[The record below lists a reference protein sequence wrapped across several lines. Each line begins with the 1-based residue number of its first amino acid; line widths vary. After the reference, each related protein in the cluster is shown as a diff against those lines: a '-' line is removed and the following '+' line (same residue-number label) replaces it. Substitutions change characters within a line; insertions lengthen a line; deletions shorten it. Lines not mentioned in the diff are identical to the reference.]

1 MRILM
6 FTGKG
11 GVGKTGLAAAT
22 AVRCAAL
29 GYRTMVMSTDQA
41 HSLGDAFERPLGPD
55 PLPVADRLDA
65 LEIDPAVESDRAW
78 GTLKGYLRQ
87 IMEEKSGGGIEADE
101 VLVFPGLEELSS
113 LLRILDFSNA
123 GTYDVL
129 VVDCSPTGETLS
141 LLRYPEQLR
150 VLTDKVLPMVRSFNS
165 AFGGLISRATT
176 VPKPRDA
183 VFAELDVLVKRL
195 NTLQKILSDR
205 QRTSIRIVMTPES
218 IVVREAE
225 RCQSWLNAYDFGV
238 DAVYVNRIYP
248 EEAMR
253 GSFAGWALQQERSLQ
268 RVEESFSQLRRFY
281 LQLQDRELRGMDA
294 LEDAAAQLYGGIG
307 AKDEVDPA
315 SVFCTAQSYKTQR
328 NMEDGS
334 WVMTLNLPY
343 MSAEDIAV
351 KKDGEDLILDVQ
363 NERRR
368 FRLTEQCGRRK
379 LREWVYENGLLTIT
393 FE

>member
-218 IVVREAE
+218 IVISEAQ
-225 RCQSWLNAYDFGV
+225 RCLAWLNAFDFGV
-238 DAVYVNRIYP
+238 DAVYINRIYP

-253 GSFAGWALQQERSLQ
+253 GSFEGWAAMQEKSLQ
-268 RVEESFSQLRRFY
+268 RIRESFAMQEQFTLP
-281 LQLQDRELRGMDA
+281 LLDRELRGLPL
-294 LEDAAAQLYGGIG
+294 LEMAASMLYEGRRS
-307 AKDEVDPA
+307 DPA
-315 SVFCTAQSYKTQR
+315 AIFCISYSYKTER
-328 NMEDGS
+328 NMEDGT
-334 WVMTLNLPY
+334 WVMTVQLPY
-343 MSAEDIAV
+343 MTAADLSVAKEGD
-351 KKDGEDLILDVQ
+351 DLILGVR

-368 FRLTEQCGRRK
+368 FRLTEQCSRRNLK
-379 LREWVYENGLLTIT
+379 VWSYENGLLHIT